1 MSSYDINRRPWWL
14 PNRGIVDRYVRDASS
29 LLASGDHSDGVSA
42 ALSLLDA
49 AIAISPRHELALE
62 LKARCL
68 LHLRR
73 FQDVADMLLHH
84 LPSYKLQI
92 SQESVDY
99 SDEEASSEQGT
110 KLLPS
115 DGGGD
120 GDGGEIM
127 VKCISF
133 KDLKRKVMASFSR
146 GSEDG
151 EELRWRYLALG
162 QACSHLGLMEDAL
175 LLLQAGKRL
184 SAAAFRRQCVRR
196 ADDRLPPSEPR
207 ESGILSGEPK
217 SVSRLLSHVKQLLRR
232 RAAAIAAADAGAYT
246 EAARLFSKIL
256 DSRRG
261 GGPQGFMADCYV
273 RRAAVYTA
281 VGRVADA
288 IADCSRAVVLNSA
301 SIRALSMRANLL
313 ESLRLLPDCLRD
325 LERLRLLYHAILRDR
340 KLAGPVWKR
349 QPIPYSEV
357 AKDSPA
363 LTEKIEELRRRL
375 DNNSADDVDYWLLM
389 GVTRRCSRP
398 ELERA
403 HLVLSLR
410 HRPDRSASFVDR
422 CEFVNGRDAEAA
434 RDQARVAALAL
445 YRLVQRGY
453 STLIASVLDET
464 AAERQRQ
471 MATAVA
477 IARAIPI
484 QIETIFAGDGLDNG
498 GRLPAEMKAAAA
510 FSGGFCRELSAVQNL
525 MSPVR
530 FFNTPIPG

>member
-1 MSSYDINRRPWWL
+1 MSSSDINRRPWWL
-14 PNRGIVDRYVRDASS
+14 LNRGVVDRYVRDASS
-29 LLASGDHSDGVSA
+29 LLASGYHSDGVSA

-92 SQESVDY
+92 SQEPVDY
-99 SDEEASSEQGT
+99 SDDEASSEQGT

-115 DGGGD
+115 DGE

-127 VKCISF
+127 VKCISL

-196 ADDRLPPSEPR
+196 ADDRLPPSEMS
-207 ESGILSGEPK
+207 ESGILSGEPR

-340 KLAGPVWKR
+340 KLAGPAWKR

-363 LTEKIEELRRRL
+363 LTVKIEELRRRL
-375 DNNSADDVDYWLLM
+375 GNNSADDVDYCLLM
-389 GVTRRCSRP
+389 GVARRCSRS

-410 HRPDRSASFVDR
+410 HRPDRSARFVDR
-422 CEFVNGRDAEAA
+422 CEFVDGRDAEAA
-434 RDQARVAALAL
+434 RGQARVAALAL

-453 STLIASVLDET
+453 STLMASVLDET

-471 MATAVA
+471 MAAAVA

-510 FSGGFCRELSAVQNL
+510 ISGGFCRDLSAVENP